1 MEVTVERLELL
12 IEGRVQGVFYRASTL
27 EQAQSLNLVGMVQNL
42 PQGMVEVIAEGN
54 RGALEELEKWCHH
67 GPPAADVKHVS
78 AKWLNATGEF
88 KTFSVKR

>member
-12 IEGRVQGVFYRASTL
+12 IEGKVQGVFYRASTL

-67 GPPAADVKHVS
+67 GPPAAEVKNVS
-78 AKWLNATGEF
+78 ARWKESTGEF
-88 KTFSVKR
+88 KTFSVRR

>member
-42 PQGMVEVIAEGN
+42 PQGMVEVVAEGN
-54 RGALEELEKWCHH
+54 RGALEALEKWCHH

-78 AKWLNATGEF
+78 AKWRQATGEF
-88 KTFSVKR
+88 KTFSVRR